1 MEVWR
6 RFTLCVYQLVFLFPG
21 ELLIVSLPPTRTT
34 TVCIYFHHVQT
45 TTVLYTSCRWWWTVS
60 ISPQN
65 ISQVKHV
72 SKHSLFQNDCILTF
86 VVSVLQTII
95 FPTSFWEPFSNWNVQ
110 VLTDGLRKRAVL
122 HFRVTNGEP
131 ELTPLHPLHD
141 PGQWSS
147 VMLVT
152 CSLFCA
158 PPSGNNLVFK
168 GEWRSRSSPLQRTEQ
183 SWPC

>member
-1 MEVWR
+1 MLSVRMWR
-6 RFTLCVYQLVFLFPG
+6 YGGGLLCVFNSLF
-21 ELLIVSLPPTRTT
+21 PPTRTT

-45 TTVLYTSCRWWWTVS
+45 TTVLYTSCGWWWTVS

-86 VVSVLQTII
+86 VVSGLQTII

-122 HFRVTNGEP
+122 HFRVNSIYSESWSWSV
-131 ELTPLHPLHD
+131 ELSD
-141 PGQWSS
+141 VSS
-147 VMLVT
+147 V
-152 CSLFCA
+152 F
-158 PPSGNNLVFK
+158 
-168 GEWRSRSSPLQRTEQ
+168 SSSIR
-183 SWPC
+183 